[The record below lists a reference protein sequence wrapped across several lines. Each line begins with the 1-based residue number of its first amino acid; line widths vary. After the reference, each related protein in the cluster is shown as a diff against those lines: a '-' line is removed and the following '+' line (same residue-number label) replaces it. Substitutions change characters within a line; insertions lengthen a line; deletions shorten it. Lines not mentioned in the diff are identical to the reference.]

1 MGQLWGAGAEQT
13 LLPRVPSLRFA
24 PWPSEWHRAVEAH
37 TRTSTRP
44 QELLFIAQLQQKKNL
59 NVAECT
65 KVWVLKERGKQE
77 RERGEGNKTNRN
89 KRMRYPNQQSCVLTP
104 LLGSCCPGGSG
115 CCCAQFWLR
124 VGCNSA
130 AVPWTAGQP
139 GALCCT
145 FFSSLHSKPKSS
157 QREDQHRGARAGE
170 QRCRPS
176 DPLLCAPLRCPPAA
190 ALLQAITS
198 AGFQP
203 SYQTRGVSRAFPP
216 PVCIHVVE
224 EDDFPLKQ
232 LRRRPSLQRGMQTW
246 LLELCLEA
254 QQPGGQQGELL
265 GAVPISD
272 AKHSETLGVAMK
284 NGAWP
289 LLPGRCSLAFK
300 LFSSRCTPL
309 GNPLFPSVQGEA
321 SESTGKEGKALQ
333 ERSASTASARE
344 LMC

>member
-1 MGQLWGAGAEQT
+1 MRRFLGQQDNL
-13 LLPRVPSLRFA
+13 VPFAVRF
-24 PWPSEWHRAVEAH
+24 SQVCIR
-37 TRTSTRP
+37 
-44 QELLFIAQLQQKKNL
+44 
-59 NVAECT
+59 
-65 KVWVLKERGKQE
+65 
-77 RERGEGNKTNRN
+77 NRN
-89 KRMRYPNQQSCVLTP
+89 LHSVRISTGEPG
-104 LLGSCCPGGSG
+104 LGS
-115 CCCAQFWLR
+115 
-124 VGCNSA
+124 SA
-130 AVPWTAGQP
+130 AAPLTRCSVPRCA
-139 GALCCT
+139 ALLLLL
-145 FFSSLHSKPKSS
+145 S
-157 QREDQHRGARAGE
+157 
-170 QRCRPS
+170 CRPS
-176 DPLLCAPLRCPPAA
+176 RLWDSNLP
-190 ALLQAITS
+190 T
-198 AGFQP
+198 
-203 SYQTRGVSRAFPP
+203 QTRGVSRAFPP

-224 EDDFPLKQ
+224 EDNFPLKQ

-289 LLPGRCSLAFK
+289 LLPGRCSLTFK